1 MRQSGWTGT
10 VIGLSVCCSNN
21 CYRSWREV
29 NEMEE
34 QVINL
39 VFLTS
44 IVLNV
49 IFLIMLFLPEPHKE
63 VTIVYDRKKKVG
75 RVKQ

>member
-1 MRQSGWTGT
+1 M
-10 VIGLSVCCSNN
+10 
-21 CYRSWREV
+21 